1 MSCLYFSPR
10 YTEDEI
16 QALEKMH
23 TKQLLNERNRLY
35 HVSEY
40 CADCCCDRYDNEC
53 KQCGNNHEFNMKQ
66 VKRVL
71 ATREHVLNKQE
82 SKALRKARIK
92 RGK

>member
-1 MSCLYFSPR
+1 MSCFYFSPR

-40 CADCCCDRYDNEC
+40 CTDCCCDRYDNEC
-53 KQCGNNHEFNMKQ
+53 KQCGNNRDFNRRQ

-82 SKALRKARIK
+82 SRALRKARIK